1 MFAVGYAVVVVVIV
15 VFVVVVNVNVFIVFS
30 RRILT
35 PNTVIVKFMI
45 ISIRIVY
52 LTLCNLCIILLY

>member
-1 MFAVGYAVVVVVIV
+1 VFAVGYAVVVVVIA

-35 PNTVIVKFMI
+35 RNTVIVKFMI
-45 ISIRIVY
+45 ISIR
-52 LTLCNLCIILLY
+52 LDFK